1 MEKHQDFNV
10 PWCQKL
16 LNSDISFV
24 EIPTEPS
31 SASYANDL
39 TKDKDVSNSMFK
51 QTLYTPDAIRGQIC
65 FKRPTSESESIVPWE
80 YCYILS
86 LGSGIDGKSGRAHGG
101 FNALILDQMTGTV
114 ASLVSGSVAP
124 ATATMTVDYKAPIE
138 TPGVVLCRGWAVER
152 SGRKTWVKATVE
164 DGQGKLLASAKA
176 LFIDP
181 RPTKI

>member
-1 MEKHQDFNV
+1 MEGHQDFNL
-10 PWCQKL
+10 PWCKNL
-16 LNSDISFV
+16 LNSDISIV

-31 SASYANDL
+31 STRDVAIRTDE
-39 TKDKDVSNSMFK
+39 TVSNSMFK
-51 QTLYTPDAIRGQIC
+51 KTLYTPDAIRAQIC
-65 FKRPTSESESIVPWE
+65 FKRPTSEADSIIPWE

-114 ASLVSGSVAP
+114 ASMVSGSVAP
-124 ATATMTVDYKAPIE
+124 ATATMTVDYKAAIE

-152 SGRKTWVKATVE
+152 QGRKTWVKATVE
-164 DGQGKLLASAKA
+164 DGQGKLLASGKA

-181 RPTKI
+181 RPVKI